1 MGIQIDSVSVNGLG
15 PISSIQ
21 WGFKDINLIYG
32 KNEQGKTFLV
42 EYILASLFKNAPK
55 TRHLTDSGQ
64 VIVSGIDG
72 SAQIFNPKTKK
83 KIEDHLLSP
92 GNASIDLARLCVV
105 KGGELSMTSV
115 PGGTVT
121 KSILKEYL
129 SDQTTLDKILER
141 IPTVVQKSSWENE
154 VIIPSRKVGWIKSLE
169 KAKKNLEKI
178 NEMLLEIDQKYSQG
192 QVKKATIELESVKEK
207 VKQQERAKRAYA
219 YQLSTQITALQEELD
234 TIPEEWIEKAAASV
248 IKVDNLQIR
257 LQRFIEEV
265 EELEPKVENYPW
277 LKAAVEECE
286 RRPEA
291 LEKEGTNL
299 FVILAVLSVV
309 FTIAASFFNPYI
321 SLGTGSLSLLF
332 VFLAMRQFQANMKDK
347 GDRQEVKRMY
357 TEFESRFEIK
367 VKSIATLKS
376 NLETLQEDFHTVNNK
391 KQEITTLKLELS
403 QAQAEMTRDLGL
415 LKQENL
421 DEYSALDLID
431 HAKERRN
438 RLLKHLQQ
446 SQVNLAAANVPPEEY
461 LNETIETEFSAS
473 TLKQLE
479 EDLRSLEETIS
490 NENKNLDLLKQ
501 KACAQTEDDMVISWE
516 VLIENLRTMQ
526 EQALEECISLNAQIT
541 GGIFVTEVIA
551 DLRKQEDEHIYNALA
566 SKNMVDP
573 IKAITPAYTGVEL
586 EDKELIVFNDMQ
598 RFPLSDMSTGA
609 KEQVLL
615 ALRIGLAAYVLGS
628 QKMFLILDDAFQH
641 SDWTRR
647 ERLIDEMVVLA
658 EKGWQIIY
666 FSMDDHIKSLFEK
679 RVKPKMKERCQ
690 IFELIK

>member
-129 SDQTTLDKILER
+129 SDQTTLDKILGR
-141 IPTVVQKSSWENE
+141 IPAAVQVSSWENGTI
-154 VIIPSRKVGWIKSLE
+154 VPLRRVGLIKSSG
-169 KAKKNLEKI
+169 KAKNNLEKI

-192 QVKKATIELESVKEK
+192 QVKKASIGLESVKEK

-265 EELEPKVENYPW
+265 EELEPQVENYPW
-277 LKAAVEECE
+277 LKSAVEECE

-332 VFLAMRQFQANMKDK
+332 VFLAMRQFQANTNMKDK

-438 RLLKHLQQ
+438 KLL
-446 SQVNLAAANVPPEEY
+446 
-461 LNETIETEFSAS
+461 
-473 TLKQLE
+473 
-479 EDLRSLEETIS
+479 
-490 NENKNLDLLKQ
+490 
-501 KACAQTEDDMVISWE
+501 
-516 VLIENLRTMQ
+516 
-526 EQALEECISLNAQIT
+526 
-541 GGIFVTEVIA
+541 
-551 DLRKQEDEHIYNALA
+551 
-566 SKNMVDP
+566 
-573 IKAITPAYTGVEL
+573 
-586 EDKELIVFNDMQ
+586 
-598 RFPLSDMSTGA
+598 
-609 KEQVLL
+609 
-615 ALRIGLAAYVLGS
+615 
-628 QKMFLILDDAFQH
+628 
-641 SDWTRR
+641 TR
-647 ERLIDEMVVLA
+647 
-658 EKGWQIIY
+658 
-666 FSMDDHIKSLFEK
+666 
-679 RVKPKMKERCQ
+679 
-690 IFELIK
+690 